1 MVRAFL
7 VMAFTVILCQSRAA
21 CQTPNKTEVDQ
32 RVVEL
37 AEKNAKTIARQSRS
51 TVHLPRF
58 EYRHKNWAW
67 GLSERMARYCGVLRR
82 TQTNGRSI
90 LNPAN
95 KDRVALDRAG
105 RPMSGRS
112 P

>member
-58 EYRHKNWAW
+58 RVPPQEL
-67 GLSERMARYCGVLRR
+67 GLGIVGENGQILRR
-82 TQTNGRSI
+82 I
-90 LNPAN
+90 E
-95 KDRVALDRAG
+95 KDSDEWQKYLESGQQGPG
-105 RPMSGRS
+105 RP
-112 P
+112 